1 MVIVQNPE
9 APKKV
14 AGITPLLPPLNKPE
28 KLKAAAGV
36 SQSLN
41 KTYDCVL
48 VQSLG
53 QKTGVRLPSIPLN
66 LPTVDEGVI
75 GCGGLPRGRII
86 EIYGPESAGKTTV
99 ALHAIGQAQQAG
111 LVAAFVDAE
120 HALDP
125 NYAKKLGV
133 NIDELLVAQPDNG
146 EQALEVVLALVEAR
160 AVDIVVVDSV
170 SALVPRAE
178 LEGDMGDAVMG
189 AQARLMS
196 QAMRKLIGVVSK
208 TGTVVIFINQIR
220 EKIGVMFGN
229 PETTTGG
236 RALKFYASVR
246 LEVRRVSNSGGG
258 ELKEGDI
265 HIGHKVR
272 IKAVK
277 NKVGPPFRETI
288 CNLIYET
295 GLDIKEDMV
304 VYAARLGVVELGA
317 WCTVKGSTERH
328 RRGDLTQD
336 PIYDTIV
343 MWVKNYKKETA

>member
-1 MVIVQNPE
+1 
-9 APKKV
+9 
-14 AGITPLLPPLNKPE
+14 
-28 KLKAAAGV
+28 
-36 SQSLN
+36 
-41 KTYDCVL
+41 
-48 VQSLG
+48 
-53 QKTGVRLPSIPLN
+53 
-66 LPTVDEGVI
+66 
-75 GCGGLPRGRII
+75 
-86 EIYGPESAGKTTV
+86 
-99 ALHAIGQAQQAG
+99 
-111 LVAAFVDAE
+111 
-120 HALDP
+120 
-125 NYAKKLGV
+125 
-133 NIDELLVAQPDNG
+133 
-146 EQALEVVLALVEAR
+146 
-160 AVDIVVVDSV
+160 
-170 SALVPRAE
+170 
-178 LEGDMGDAVMG
+178 
-189 AQARLMS
+189 
-196 QAMRKLIGVVSK
+196 MRKLIGVVSK